1 MRFLNPCGIRLGLS
15 AKIALTTSATGA
27 TAGGRGTTGSSDVV
41 HGARLPIE
49 MLLVS
54 SVTAPFCARAAPQAM
69 LAPVFNVMLVSA
81 RMSPTNEVVVPSV
94 AELPTCQKTLV
105 GLGAAGEGRP
115 WRAAC
120 GDGGGGGLED
130 EDRVGIALRV
140 QCEGS
145 GQLRGVIEGVN
156 ARREH
161 QAAQVLTGQVCGGR
175 PARQHIVSGR
185 EIHLSLARE
194 SIGCMERS
202 RRDQD
207 ARGKPDDRIA
217 GADADVAVD
226 HARTGVGD
234 RGACQH
240 PEACRGPQIGACAWL
255 GDVTATSPATEVD
268 AATKA
273 RQATPAWSR
282 RANAEYSDFIS
293 LSPDQ
298 THAEAKS
305 VDGELI
311 LFLLPGC
318 SVKSASVI
326 FLPAFDL
333 HPNHLMAL

>member
-1 MRFLNPCGIRLGLS
+1 MASCSGVRLVRFLKSLRYQAGVLGEDRIDHLCDRRDRRGQGDHRQQRRRTRGQATDRDVVGIQRHRAVLRQSRAAGDVGAGVQRDARQRQDVSDKRGGGAERGRAADLPEH
-15 AKIALTTSATGA
+15 IGALT
-27 TAGGRGTTGSSDVV
+27 
-41 HGARLPIE
+41 
-49 MLLVS
+49 
-54 SVTAPFCARAAPQAM
+54 AADH
-69 LAPVFNVMLVSA
+69 VDS
-81 RMSPTNEVVVPSV
+81 
-94 AELPTCQKTLV
+94 
-105 GLGAAGEGRP
+105 GAAGRDEG
-115 WRAAC
+115 AA
-120 GDGGGGGLED
+120 DLED

-185 EIHLSLARE
+185 KIHLSLARE

-240 PEACRGPQIGACAWL
+240 PEACRGPQIRRLRMAW
-255 GDVTATSPATEVD
+255 GRHCHE
-268 AATKA
+268 
-273 RQATPAWSR
+273 SR
-282 RANAEYSDFIS
+282 N
-293 LSPDQ
+293 
-298 THAEAKS
+298 
-305 VDGELI
+305 
-311 LFLLPGC
+311 
-318 SVKSASVI
+318 
-326 FLPAFDL
+326 
-333 HPNHLMAL
+333 